1 MPRLNPLIHF
11 PRGLALPRLP
21 IVVHSRVWFQDVF
34 FSLSAW
40 DSGTNPC
47 PPPRPPPPQEPPAP
61 PAPSECLAEREAAA
75 VGLVGAAPLSVH
87 LPASVS
93 VLSVAAERMRARLPS
108 EALPAPRCSAPWILP
123 PPPGGPP
130 PRTQVPRLGHHTE
143 GQDTTAALTLALPL
157 PGPTW
162 VQGGDSAGL
171 RRLLPVLGVKL
182 SPAAARNEHPPGLL
196 GVHPSSRVAPERRL
210 AVPTGHTWPPGPSDT
225 TSSVA
230 VADVCLGVS
239 PAGRGGGQPPA
250 APRPPPAGSQAYS
263 TY

>member
-1 MPRLNPLIHF
+1 MF
-11 PRGLALPRLP
+11 G
-21 IVVHSRVWFQDVF
+21 FKTY
-34 FSLSAW
+34 FSL
-40 DSGTNPC
+40 C
-47 PPPRPPPPQEPPAP
+47 PPGTPGPIHAHPPTTHPPQEPPAP